1 MHVTKSRQQ
10 KIEFIRRIKLGE
22 ISADQLFISTLDM
35 DRCTVAEL
43 NFLHDMLVKCETE
56 KIVIPDENRS
66 QFDQLKKDYATR
78 QNTQNTVGEN
88 KVSQ

>member
-10 KIEFIRRIKLGE
+10 KIDFIRRIKLGE

-56 KIVIPDENRS
+56 KIVIPDGSRK
-66 QFDQLKKDYATR
+66 QFEQLKKRLCNKTKYPKHG
-78 QNTQNTVGEN
+78 GE
-88 KVSQ
+88 K